1 MQQKSQKKIWLL
13 KKYILH
19 FQYINK
25 NKQFINK
32 IFYILNII
40 YMETIRY
47 NNINKEYKL
56 KNTFNI
62 FWLDLFLL
70 KYKNTFEVVEKES
83 WLIIFQN
90 LNKDKIKDINILIDM
105 ITKYIE
111 VRIFLDW
118 SINNLLSIIE
128 KQKQK
133 TFLIKN

>member
-1 MQQKSQKKIWLL
+1 MD
-13 KKYILH
+13 
-19 FQYINK
+19 
-25 NKQFINK
+25 
-32 IFYILNII
+32 
-40 YMETIRY
+40 TIKY
-47 NNINKEYKL
+47 NNNNKEYKL

-83 WLIIFQN
+83 GLIIFQN
-90 LNKDKIKDINILIDM
+90 LNKDNIKDLNILIDK

-111 VRIFLDW
+111 VKIFLDW
-118 SINNLLSIIE
+118 SINNILSMIE

>member
-1 MQQKSQKKIWLL
+1 
-13 KKYILH
+13 
-19 FQYINK
+19 
-25 NKQFINK
+25 
-32 IFYILNII
+32 
-40 YMETIRY
+40 METIKY

-56 KNTFNI
+56 KNTLNI
-62 FWLDLFLL
+62 FWIDLYLL

-90 LNKDKIKDINILIDM
+90 LDKEKIKDLNILIDM

-118 SINNLLSIIE
+118 SIDNILSIIE

-133 TFLIKN
+133 TFLLTNKN